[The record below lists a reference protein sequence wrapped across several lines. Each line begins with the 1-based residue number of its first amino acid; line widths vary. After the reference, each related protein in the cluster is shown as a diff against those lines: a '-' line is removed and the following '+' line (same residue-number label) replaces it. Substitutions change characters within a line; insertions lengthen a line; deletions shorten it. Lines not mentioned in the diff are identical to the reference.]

1 MPADRSIANTVGD
14 LIQGD
19 VLGQG
24 TTTSLD
30 NGELTFV
37 QPGDGSGHFLH
48 ECFSGHA
55 ISVRTPV
62 ALAALGPTPG
72 TPLQELVSTV
82 ASKLCIGQQRRNTAI
97 ARSAASEA
105 TVGQSIHQSLH
116 HFRLT
121 PSDPSEPADPI
132 RYLGSSL
139 QGGCCGFHDNSE
151 PHLQGC
157 STDLRYGGRL
167 HQEHAE
173 SRLAQIE
180 RLVDQLGYGEDAAHI
195 RMYNRG
201 AFDVSDVGVAVVI
214 ADPQLE
220 IQERPELQGNNRL
233 ALEVEL

>member
-180 RLVDQLGYGEDAAHI
+180 RLVDQLVMA
-195 RMYNRG
+195 RMRRTSG
-201 AFDVSDVGVAVVI
+201 CTTAV
-214 ADPQLE
+214 PSM
-220 IQERPELQGNNRL
+220 
-233 ALEVEL
+233 